1 MSQYDYLQDRIQN
14 NVWLGKDVLNISNQ
28 VFSVINTPRDWFY
41 NLPPIKFL
49 LESDNSPLSQLKD
62 FLDEASDVPGIIR
75 DCGLI
80 FLETAYGINKAYNS
94 KVHYNAQSAAAQRT
108 IASLQTSER
117 EISLYNGAVTAHNE
131 ALNLPELS
139 KKANEIAASMATVG
153 QIANT
158 GNQQILQWHQQ
169 AMKKMNKAKDGLD
182 KRIAELAAKVEQ
194 KVDGAKKELSKA
206 KQELKKLTAIIES
219 MLSGTNK
226 QSIRGIDSPRPRA
239 IAAIVPIAAGGLV
252 TVGGAISVVSAI
264 ATFLLSGMLLKAI
277 TSFPEVLIGGLVQAT
292 VATVLK
298 FFGSVGAS
306 ATRYLA
312 AASLKAAANFLPTM
326 FAQTGTFAGAWTV
339 LAAYAPFIIVAAIV
353 TITAI
358 KSTNTEVGPI
368 LYVFGCGYNDQPDM
382 VFASSRQDIK
392 KFTIKQVLINLAK
405 KLVNESGR
413 NYSEIY
419 GFSLNEFDVKLTL
432 NLAGDRQDVV
442 KSEVGKA
449 LFATRFAPFIEEFAL

>member
-28 VFSVINTPRDWFY
+28 VFSVINSPRDWFY
-41 NLPPIKFL
+41 NLPPIKFI

-94 KVHYNAQSAAAQRT
+94 RVHYNAQSAAAAQAIALLRT
-108 IASLQTSER
+108 NER
-117 EISLYNGAVTAHNE
+117 EISIYNGAVTAHNE

-139 KKANEIAASMATVG
+139 KKANEIASSMATVG

-158 GNQQILQWHQQ
+158 GSQQILEWHQK
-169 AMKKMNKAKDGLD
+169 ALRKMNKTKEELD
-182 KRIAELAAKVEQ
+182 KKIAELTTKVER
-194 KVDGAKKELSKA
+194 KVDGAKKELTKV
-206 KQELKKLTAIIES
+206 KRELKKLTTIIES

-226 QSIRGIDSPRPRA
+226 QSIRSISYQSKSVG
-239 IAAIVPIAAGGLV
+239 AIVPIAVGGLA
-252 TVGGAISVVSAI
+252 TVSGAISVVSSI
-264 ATFLLSGMLLKAI
+264 ATFLLSGMFLKAI
-277 TSFPEVLIGGLVQAT
+277 TDFPAQLLGGLVQAT
-292 VATVLK
+292 TSIVLK
-298 FFGSVGAS
+298 FFGSSGAS
-306 ATRYLA
+306 AVKYLA
-312 AASLKAAANFLPTM
+312 AAALKAAAQALPAM
-326 FAQTGTFAGAWTV
+326 FAKTGMFGGAWTT
-339 LAAYAPFIIVAAIV
+339 LAAYAPFIIISAI
-353 TITAI
+353 IIILAI

-368 LYVFGCGYNDQPDM
+368 LYVFGCGNNDQPDM
-382 VFASSRQDIK
+382 VFASSRRDIK
-392 KFTIKQVLINLAK
+392 KFTIKQVLVNLAK
-405 KLVNESGR
+405 KLINESGR